1 MLDKVW
7 LCSNHVFRKDISE
20 RKRNRI
26 VETTSNGI
34 LIRGKLERSIQV
46 AFSTKWIF
54 LLRVL
59 LFSSFLFCPGKS
71 FETPLE
77 FLTFEL
83 LHRLIDE
90 SRIEISSFEF
100 SIEFIII
107 FVEKGFFNIIS
118 YVICRRYGTSVVNC
132 RESRMRKLKGLNLT
146 ENSKNW

>member
-1 MLDKVW
+1 MLNKVW
-7 LCSNHVFRKDISE
+7 LCSNHVFRKNISE

-54 LLRVL
+54 LLLRVL

-90 SRIEISSFEF
+90 SRIQISSFEF

-107 FVEKGFFNIIS
+107 FVEKGFFNTIS

-146 ENSKNW
+146 ENSKN

>member
-1 MLDKVW
+1 MALPQPRVSEKYIGKKKESHRW
-7 LCSNHVFRKDISE
+7 NHE
-20 RKRNRI
+20 QRNPYPRE
-26 VETTSNGI
+26 VG
-34 LIRGKLERSIQV
+34 
-46 AFSTKWIF
+46 AFHPSCFFHKMDF
-54 LLRVL
+54 PPSRFAFL
-59 LFSSFLFCPGKS
+59 LFSFLPRQKFRNAS
-71 FETPLE
+71 E

-90 SRIEISSFEF
+90 SRIQISSFEF

-107 FVEKGFFNIIS
+107 FVEKGFFNINS